1 MLNLLEYFTISDFD
15 YYTARCHTDDL
26 EDFVEHLFTKY
37 DRSQVDQII
46 WRRETFMSLFNS
58 YMSTLVEESEEE
70 DSEVS
75 WSSEAERY
83 GAKIYAF

>member
-1 MLNLLEYFTISDFD
+1 MLNLLEYFCIDDFD
-15 YYTARCHTDDL
+15 YYTSNCHTDDL
-26 EDFVEHLFTKY
+26 EEFVEHLLTKY

-58 YMSTLVEESEEE
+58 YMETLVEETEE
-70 DSEVS
+70 DSEIS